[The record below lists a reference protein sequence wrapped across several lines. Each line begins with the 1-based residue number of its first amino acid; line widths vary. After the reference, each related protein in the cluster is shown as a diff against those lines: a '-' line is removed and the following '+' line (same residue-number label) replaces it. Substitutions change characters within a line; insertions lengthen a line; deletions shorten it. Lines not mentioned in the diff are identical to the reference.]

1 MAGAVAEHLPAG
13 EPVTVVGHSLGGVL
27 AIALASGWYGVE
39 VRRAVAVGVKVEW
52 TDDEL
57 AGAAAMAQR
66 PVKMFG
72 SKEEAAQRY
81 LKVSGLG
88 GLMPADPDGLAATGD
103 GWRLALDPSTFAVGR
118 PDMRGLLAAAKCP
131 VLMVTGENDPMSS
144 PEQVRA
150 LAEHVEVLAGLG
162 HNLHVE
168 EPGTLLDVINRTGGW

>member
-1 MAGAVAEHLPAG
+1 
-13 EPVTVVGHSLGGVL
+13 
-27 AIALASGWYGVE
+27 
-39 VRRAVAVGVKVEW
+39 
-52 TDDEL
+52 
-57 AGAAAMAQR
+57 
-66 PVKMFG
+66 
-72 SKEEAAQRY
+72 
-81 LKVSGLG
+81 
-88 GLMPADPDGLAATGD
+88 MPADPDGLAATGD
-103 GWRLALDPSTFAVGR
+103 GWRLALDPATFAVGR